1 MAKLDELKKLPPEE
15 RIRRLKEIEEED
27 KKELEE
33 AKKLIA
39 ESEFE
44 ADEDQKSIR
53 EMPIPQMRA
62 IDIDSLFSPEEK
74 QMFREKRP
82 SEATRRKDDD
92 EKKPKKKEITALED
106 AIGGDIPRISGEQI
120 EMQKQYIQQ
129 LATERPATDIYQG
142 LTSLAREAHDKG
154 YLNQEEQGR
163 LYALYNAAFEKNR
176 ALQEGE
182 YNANRTSAE
191 RITDALDLFKALKK
205 NYLG

>member
-39 ESEFE
+39 ESEVE
-44 ADEDQKSIR
+44 ADEEQKNVR

-82 SEATRRKDDD
+82 SEAVKRKDEG
-92 EKKPKKKEITALED
+92 EKRPKRKEIVALEETVL
-106 AIGGDIPRISGEQI
+106 GEIPRITQAEI
-120 EMQKQYIQQ
+120 EMQRQYIQQ

-182 YNANRTSAE
+182 YNANKTSAE